1 MTNVKLRASALPKG
15 DGDGI
20 SHHGPQ
26 FVAHPHDRVL
36 CLALL
41 NVREVVTDTTTHV
54 ESQTA
59 IVGILRAEVVLD
71 PDDVRAL
78 QRIMLRAA
86 DRRKG
91 GAVLPMET
99 EDEIDAVFAA
109 FESAEL
115 EPPKEDDDDADP
127 ADDDPDPDA

>member
-1 MTNVKLRASALPKG
+1 MPKG

-26 FVAHPHDRVL
+26 FLANPHERVL

-41 NVREVVTDTTTHV
+41 GVREVITNTSTKEND
-54 ESQTA
+54 QTA
-59 IVGILRAEVVLD
+59 VLGIVRAEVVLD

-99 EDEIDAVFAA
+99 EDEIDAVFAQ
-109 FESAEL
+109 FESADL
-115 EPPKEDDDDADP
+115 EPKRDEDEDDASGDDE
-127 ADDDPDPDA
+127 PDPDE